1 MEKRKLSQKTIQTF
15 GLGFAPDSHYQLIE
29 YLKSKGYQ
37 GTQLVQASL
46 AREQQGGEFSS
57 FFRKRIMFPIWDHI
71 GNVVGF
77 AGRGLTPEDMPKY
90 LNISETPLY
99 DKSKLLYGM
108 HIAKSHIKEF

>member
-1 MEKRKLSQKTIQTF
+1 MQTK
-15 GLGFAPDSHYQLIE
+15 GFSG
-29 YLKSKGYQ
+29 S
-37 GTQLVQASL
+37 QLVQASL
-46 AREQQGGEFSS
+46 ARQGQNGEYTS

-77 AGRGLTPEDMPKY
+77 AGRALTSDDMPKY

-108 HIAKSHIKEF
+108 HIAKSHLKEF